1 MGRAIDMEKD
11 IDTLKRQMSE
21 VKSKVGELKTTLS
34 EILDAASSKKNVDL
48 VEETKKETKV
58 ETKKKKPTMTQVE
71 NVVGNLLIDMR
82 NVVESLQV
90 LDVAFSNYVEMKKE
104 TEKLREYIENK
115 AKELKDER
123 NTDGAG

>member
-1 MGRAIDMEKD
+1 
-11 IDTLKRQMSE
+11 
-21 VKSKVGELKTTLS
+21 
-34 EILDAASSKKNVDL
+34 
-48 VEETKKETKV
+48 
-58 ETKKKKPTMTQVE
+58 MTQVE

-90 LDVAFSNYVEMKKE
+90 FDVAFSNYVEMKKE

>member
-1 MGRAIDMEKD
+1 
-11 IDTLKRQMSE
+11 
-21 VKSKVGELKTTLS
+21 
-34 EILDAASSKKNVDL
+34 
-48 VEETKKETKV
+48 
-58 ETKKKKPTMTQVE
+58 MTQVE

-123 NTDGAG
+123 KTDGAG

>member
-1 MGRAIDMEKD
+1 
-11 IDTLKRQMSE
+11 
-21 VKSKVGELKTTLS
+21 
-34 EILDAASSKKNVDL
+34 
-48 VEETKKETKV
+48 
-58 ETKKKKPTMTQVE
+58 MTQVE

-123 NTDGAG
+123 DTDGAG

>member
-1 MGRAIDMEKD
+1 
-11 IDTLKRQMSE
+11 
-21 VKSKVGELKTTLS
+21 
-34 EILDAASSKKNVDL
+34 
-48 VEETKKETKV
+48 
-58 ETKKKKPTMTQVE
+58 MTQVE

-82 NVVESLQV
+82 NVIESLQV

>member
-1 MGRAIDMEKD
+1 
-11 IDTLKRQMSE
+11 
-21 VKSKVGELKTTLS
+21 
-34 EILDAASSKKNVDL
+34 
-48 VEETKKETKV
+48 
-58 ETKKKKPTMTQVE
+58 MTQVE

-82 NVVESLQV
+82 NVIESLQV

-104 TEKLREYIENK
+104 TGKLREYIENK

>member
-1 MGRAIDMEKD
+1 
-11 IDTLKRQMSE
+11 
-21 VKSKVGELKTTLS
+21 
-34 EILDAASSKKNVDL
+34 
-48 VEETKKETKV
+48 
-58 ETKKKKPTMTQVE
+58 
-71 NVVGNLLIDMR
+71 MR

>member
-1 MGRAIDMEKD
+1 
-11 IDTLKRQMSE
+11 
-21 VKSKVGELKTTLS
+21 
-34 EILDAASSKKNVDL
+34 
-48 VEETKKETKV
+48 
-58 ETKKKKPTMTQVE
+58 MTQVE

>member
-1 MGRAIDMEKD
+1 
-11 IDTLKRQMSE
+11 
-21 VKSKVGELKTTLS
+21 
-34 EILDAASSKKNVDL
+34 
-48 VEETKKETKV
+48 
-58 ETKKKKPTMTQVE
+58 MTQVE

-90 LDVAFSNYVEMKKE
+90 LDVALSNYVEMKKE

>member
-1 MGRAIDMEKD
+1 
-11 IDTLKRQMSE
+11 
-21 VKSKVGELKTTLS
+21 
-34 EILDAASSKKNVDL
+34 
-48 VEETKKETKV
+48 
-58 ETKKKKPTMTQVE
+58 MTQVE
-71 NVVGNLLIDMR
+71 NVVGHLLIDMR
-82 NVVESLQV
+82 NVIESLQV

>member
-1 MGRAIDMEKD
+1 
-11 IDTLKRQMSE
+11 
-21 VKSKVGELKTTLS
+21 
-34 EILDAASSKKNVDL
+34 
-48 VEETKKETKV
+48 
-58 ETKKKKPTMTQVE
+58 MTQVE

-82 NVVESLQV
+82 NVVESRQV

-104 TEKLREYIENK
+104 TEKLREYIEIK